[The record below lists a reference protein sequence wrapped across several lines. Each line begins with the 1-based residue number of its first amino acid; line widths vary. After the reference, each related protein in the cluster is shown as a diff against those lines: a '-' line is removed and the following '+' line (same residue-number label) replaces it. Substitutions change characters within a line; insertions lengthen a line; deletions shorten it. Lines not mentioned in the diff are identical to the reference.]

1 MVLCSFQTKL
11 FTDHM
16 QEHYRPADPL
26 YIVAVKTARGEQ
38 QLRQFVR
45 DKKLNATVEGPR
57 MRLYDDR
64 SYSVFNVCWSH
75 GWQDVVIWDCWHRRP
90 VPIL

>member
-1 MVLCSFQTKL
+1 
-11 FTDHM
+11 M
-16 QEHYRPADPL
+16 QEQYRPAEPL
-26 YIVAVKTARGEQ
+26 YIVAVKTSSGEQ

-45 DKKLNATVEGPR
+45 DKKLNATVEGVR

-64 SYSVFNVCWSH
+64 SYSVFNVCWQH
-75 GWQDVVIWDCWHRRP
+75 GWQDVVIWDCWNRRS